1 MLLKGGQL
9 RPYVLRFRPSC
20 VGRCATT
27 HVGNRLGKLEALRA
41 QFYGKQLFGPSSD
54 TSILR
59 FFADAA
65 AYSTGRK
72 KLVGTKSLLY
82 QRENPKEKETDS
94 REAPM
99 NDDAS
104 KRRRS
109 FEHSKL
115 SMLGRNRHSQLLLS
129 DESILVLTIMKHV
142 AEVSEQEV
150 RKDLKIGDGLVA
162 KDEALGATWAEA
174 LEKEYGSYRRDVT
187 IDELRKQAA
196 KVELTFSLP
205 ASVVDP
211 IPMRR
216 RLELQF
222 KKVRHDHL
230 NAELQCHLPLFLL
243 CMRTVTEGGSLPKN
257 SDPLALGRMKCLMA
271 CLLPTRL
278 PLSALSSLEL
288 KTIAEA
294 PSAGLRRA
302 AVEKVTKVEWCFNAR
317 GAIMKGKALKAL
329 EHFSWGAARI
339 LEFLGNYRP
348 DSLVASPV
356 LPQDAGSSGAMFIIG
371 PFLFGP
377 ENRMHIGCEVA
388 SEGSR
393 VAFLPKHGV
402 GGFESAFAT
411 VCEEN
416 TAVEQALA

>member
-1 MLLKGGQL
+1 M
-9 RPYVLRFRPSC
+9 
-20 VGRCATT
+20 
-27 HVGNRLGKLEALRA
+27 
-41 QFYGKQLFGPSSD
+41 
-54 TSILR
+54 
-59 FFADAA
+59 
-65 AYSTGRK
+65 
-72 KLVGTKSLLY
+72 
-82 QRENPKEKETDS
+82 
-94 REAPM
+94 
-99 NDDAS
+99 
-104 KRRRS
+104 
-109 FEHSKL
+109 
-115 SMLGRNRHSQLLLS
+115 
-129 DESILVLTIMKHV
+129 
-142 AEVSEQEV
+142 
-150 RKDLKIGDGLVA
+150 A
-162 KDEALGATWAEA
+162 KDEALGAMWAEA
-174 LEKEYGSYRRDVT
+174 HEKESGSYRRDVT

-205 ASVVDP
+205 ASVVEP

-230 NAELQCHLPLFLL
+230 NAELQCHLPLSLL
-243 CMRTVTEGGSLPKN
+243 CMRAVTEGGSLPKN

-339 LEFLGNYRP
+339 LEFLGNYRS

-388 SEGSR
+388 SEGGR

-402 GGFESAFAT
+402 GGFESALAT